1 MGRTQSAT
9 GPLALRLISA
19 VLLIGVTGT
28 LISWRLVTVNERAHI
43 QRMTRLAASAVA
55 ADMSTDVEAWTL
67 DQVRLA
73 KMWEFGEPSYE
84 QWTAFANLYLDHHP
98 GCIAIEWLDP
108 RYEERWISRLPG
120 EKTPLAGNSVR
131 KSVLERAQLSHQA
144 TLSSLLAS
152 PDGQK
157 QWFTVVPIYQKE
169 RFRGFVLAFF
179 DTQRSFNSMFTDMK
193 GLGFSIAV
201 QENGV
206 EAFRLD
212 GSTPENEQDWAQTI
226 DVPLR
231 GPLWRVKVW
240 SKPAAM
246 REMHSK
252 LPLMTLLFGFGA
264 TLLLMVIA
272 QFVRKL
278 SIEVAERRRI
288 EESLRSS
295 QARFAG
301 ILQISA
307 EAVISTDSGQR
318 ITLYNQAAE
327 KTFGYTAQEAMGQS
341 INMLIPERFRA
352 AHAKY
357 VTQFAESAKQSLLM
371 SARRQVFGLRKDGTE
386 FPMAASVSRLDVAGE
401 RLFTIIC
408 SDVTEQAR
416 AAEELRRAHDEL
428 ELRVRER
435 TADLEKSNQSL
446 QGEILERKRA
456 EEEVQELSRRMMR
469 VQEEERRNLARELH
483 DGATQNLVALTLN
496 MAGIRD
502 SGGLTPGAQAMIEES
517 VRLVESCTSELR
529 TISYLLHPPLLEELG
544 LRRTLRGYV
553 EGFSR
558 RSGIAVALTTEG
570 ELEQLGFDVELAVFR
585 IVQECLS
592 NIHRHAH
599 SATASILLSR
609 SGQLLTL
616 EIADQGRGLRSG
628 ADNAGVGIAAMRE
641 RVRLLKG
648 HMEIR
653 TGSSGTTI
661 AIRLPLSAEQASSSG
676 AVA

>member
-9 GPLALRLISA
+9 WPLASRLVLA
-19 VLLIGVTGT
+19 VLLVGVIGTV
-28 LISWRLVTVNERAHI
+28 ISWRLVTFNERAHI

-55 ADMSTDVEAWTL
+55 ADMSADVEAWTL
-67 DQVRLA
+67 AQVRLA

-98 GCIAIEWLDP
+98 GCLAIEWLDP
-108 RYEERWISRLPG
+108 KYEERWISRVQG
-120 EKTPLAGNSVR
+120 EKVPLAGNGVR
-131 KSVLERAQLSHQA
+131 ESVLQRAQLSRQPA
-144 TLSSLLAS
+144 LSNLLTS
-152 PDGQK
+152 PTGQK
-157 QWFTVVPIYQKE
+157 QWLTVVPIYQKE
-169 RFRGFVLAFF
+169 RFRGFVLGFF
-179 DTQRSFNSMFTDMK
+179 DTQRSFNNMFTDMN
-193 GLGFSIAV
+193 GLGFSIKV
-201 QENGV
+201 EENGV
-206 EAFRLD
+206 EAFRLE
-212 GSTPENEQDWAQTI
+212 GSTPENEHDWAQTI

-231 GPLWRVKVW
+231 GSSWRVKVW

-246 REMHSK
+246 REMHSN

-278 SIEVAERRRI
+278 SIEIAERRRVD
-288 EESLRSS
+288 ESLRNS

-307 EAVISTDSGQR
+307 EAVVSTDVDQR

-352 AHAKY
+352 MHAKH

-371 SARRQVFGLRKDGTE
+371 SARRQVFGVRKDGTE
-386 FPMAASVSRLDVAGE
+386 FPMAASVSRLDVGGE

-446 QGEILERKRA
+446 QGEILERQRA

-483 DGATQNLVALTLN
+483 DGATQNLVALALN

-502 SGGLTPGAQAMIEES
+502 SGGLTPGAQAMIDES
-517 VRLVESCTSELR
+517 VRLVENCTSELR

-553 EGFSR
+553 DGFSR
-558 RSGIAVALTTEG
+558 RSGIAVSLTTEG

-592 NIHRHAH
+592 NVHRHAH

-628 ADNAGVGIAAMRE
+628 ADSAGVGIAAMRE

-653 TGSSGTTI
+653 TGVSGTTI
-661 AIRLPLSAEQASSSG
+661 AIRLPLSTEQASSSG

>member
-1 MGRTQSAT
+1 MWRVAS
-9 GPLALRLISA
+9 RLLWA
-19 VLLIGVTGT
+19 VLLVGMIGT
-28 LISWRLVTVNERAHI
+28 LIAWRLVTVYERAHI

-55 ADMSTDVEAWTL
+55 ADMSADVEAWTL
-67 DQVRLA
+67 AQVRLA
-73 KMWEFGEPSYE
+73 KMWEFDEPTYE
-84 QWTAFANLYLDHHP
+84 QWTAFANLYLEHHP

-108 RYEERWISRLPG
+108 KYEERWITRSQG
-120 EKTPLAGNSVR
+120 EKVPLAGIGVQ
-131 KSVLERAQLSHQA
+131 SVLQSAQLSRQPVLSNLL
-144 TLSSLLAS
+144 TLTT
-152 PDGQK
+152 GQK
-157 QWFTVVPIYQKE
+157 QWFTVVPIYQKD

-179 DTQRSFNSMFTDMK
+179 DTQRSFNSMFADIK
-193 GLGFSIAV
+193 GLGFSV
-201 QENGV
+201 EVEENGV
-206 EAFRLD
+206 EAFRLES
-212 GSTPENEQDWAQTI
+212 STPENEHDWAQTI
-226 DVPLR
+226 DVPLP
-231 GPLWRVKVW
+231 GPSWRVKVW
-240 SKPAAM
+240 SKSATMQEM
-246 REMHSK
+246 RSN
-252 LPLMTLLFGFGA
+252 LPLMTLFFGFGA

-278 SIEVAERRRI
+278 SIEIAQRRRV

-301 ILQISA
+301 ILRISA
-307 EAVISTDSGQR
+307 EAVISADVDQR

-327 KTFGYTAQEAMGQS
+327 KTFGYTAQEAMGQP

-352 AHAKY
+352 PHAQH
-357 VTQFAESAKQSLLM
+357 VNQFAESTKQSLHM
-371 SARRQVFGLRKDGTE
+371 SARRQVFGLRKDGSE
-386 FPMAASVSRLDVAGE
+386 FPMAASVSRLDVGGE
-401 RLFTIIC
+401 RLFTITC

-456 EEEVQELSRRMMR
+456 EEEVHELSRRMMR

-483 DGATQNLVALTLN
+483 DGAAQNLVALALN
-496 MAGIRD
+496 MAGIR
-502 SGGLTPGAQAMIEES
+502 GAEGLAPSAQAMIEES
-517 VRLVESCTSELR
+517 LRLVENCTSELR

-553 EGFSR
+553 DGFSR
-558 RSGIAVALTTEG
+558 RSGIAVTLTTEG

-592 NIHRHAH
+592 NVHRHAH
-599 SATASILLSR
+599 STTASILLSR
-609 SGQLLTL
+609 SGQLLNL

-628 ADNAGVGIAAMRE
+628 TDSAGVGIAAMRE

-648 HMEIR
+648 HIEIR
-653 TGSSGTTI
+653 TDAGTTI
-661 AIRLPLSAEQASSSG
+661 AIRLPLSAEQESSSG

>member
-1 MGRTQSAT
+1 
-9 GPLALRLISA
+9 
-19 VLLIGVTGT
+19 
-28 LISWRLVTVNERAHI
+28 
-43 QRMTRLAASAVA
+43 
-55 ADMSTDVEAWTL
+55 
-67 DQVRLA
+67 
-73 KMWEFGEPSYE
+73 
-84 QWTAFANLYLDHHP
+84 
-98 GCIAIEWLDP
+98 
-108 RYEERWISRLPG
+108 
-120 EKTPLAGNSVR
+120 
-131 KSVLERAQLSHQA
+131 
-144 TLSSLLAS
+144 
-152 PDGQK
+152 
-157 QWFTVVPIYQKE
+157 VVPIYQKE

-179 DTQRSFNSMFTDMK
+179 DTQKSFNNMFADMN
-193 GLGFSIAV
+193 GLGFSIEV
-201 QENGV
+201 EENGV
-206 EAFRLD
+206 EAFRME

-226 DVPLR
+226 DVPVP
-231 GPLWRVKVW
+231 GPSWRVKVW
-240 SKPAAM
+240 SNPAAM
-246 REMHSK
+246 REMRST

-278 SIEVAERRRI
+278 SVEVAERRRI

-307 EAVISTDSGQR
+307 EAVISADVDQR

-341 INMLIPERFRA
+341 INMLIPERFCA
-352 AHAKY
+352 AHVKH

-371 SARRQVFGLRKDGTE
+371 SARRQVFGRRKDGTE
-386 FPMAASVSRLDVAGE
+386 FPMAASVSRLDVGGE
-401 RLFTIIC
+401 RVFTIIC
-408 SDVTEQAR
+408 SDVTEQTR
-416 AAEELRRAHDEL
+416 AAEQLRRAHDEL

-435 TADLEKSNQSL
+435 TADLEKTNQSL

-483 DGATQNLVALTLN
+483 DGATQNLVALALN
-496 MAGIRD
+496 MAGILN
-502 SGGLTPGAQAMIEES
+502 SGGLAPGAQNMIEEC
-517 VRLVESCTSELR
+517 VRLVENCTSELR

-544 LRRTLRGYV
+544 LHRTLRGYV
-553 EGFSR
+553 DGFSR
-558 RSGIAVALTTEG
+558 RSGIAVTLTTEG

-592 NIHRHAH
+592 NVHRHAH

-609 SGQLLTL
+609 SGQLLIL
-616 EIADQGRGLRSG
+616 EIADQGRGLRPG
-628 ADNAGVGIAAMRE
+628 ADSAGVGIAAMRE

-648 HMEIR
+648 QMEIK
-653 TGSSGTTI
+653 TGASGTTI
-661 AIRLPLSAEQASSSG
+661 AIRLPLAAGEASSSG

>member
-1 MGRTQSAT
+1 MGQSRSAMW
-9 GPLALRLISA
+9 PVASRLLLA
-19 VLLIGVTGT
+19 VLLAGVIGT
-28 LISWRLVTVNERAHI
+28 LISWRLVTLNERTHI

-55 ADMSTDVEAWTL
+55 ADLSSDLEAWTL
-67 DQVRLA
+67 AQVRLA

-98 GCIAIEWLDP
+98 GCIAIEWLDH
-108 RYEERWISRLPG
+108 RYEERWISRSQG
-120 EKTPLAGNSVR
+120 EKVPLAGNGALASVF
-131 KSVLERAQLSHQA
+131 KSAQLSRQPV
-144 TLSSLLAS
+144 LSNLLAS
-152 PDGQK
+152 TNGQK
-157 QWFTVVPIYQKE
+157 QWFTVVPIYQKD

-179 DTQRSFNSMFTDMK
+179 DANRSFNSMFADIN
-193 GLGFSIAV
+193 GLGFSVAV
-201 QENGV
+201 EENGV
-206 EAFRLD
+206 EAFRLE
-212 GSTPENEQDWAQTI
+212 GSTTENERDWAQAI

-231 GPLWRVKVW
+231 GASWRLRVW
-240 SKPAAM
+240 SQPAVM
-246 REMHSK
+246 REMRST
-252 LPLMTLLFGFGA
+252 LPLMTLLVGFGA

-278 SIEVAERRRI
+278 SIEVAQRRRV

-307 EAVISTDSGQR
+307 EAVVSADVDQR

-352 AHAKY
+352 MHAKH

-371 SARRQVFGLRKDGTE
+371 SARRQVYGLRKDGTE
-386 FPMAASVSRLDVAGE
+386 FPMAASVSRLDIGGE

-456 EEEVQELSRRMMR
+456 EEDVQDLSRRMMR

-483 DGATQNLVALTLN
+483 DGATQNLVALALN

-502 SGGLTPGAQAMIEES
+502 SRGLTPGALAMIEES
-517 VRLVESCTSELR
+517 VRLVEDCTSELR

-544 LRRTLRGYV
+544 LGRTLRGYV

-558 RSGIAVALTTEG
+558 RSGIAVTLTTEG

-599 SATASILLSR
+599 SPTASILLSR
-609 SGQLLTL
+609 GGQLLTL

-628 ADNAGVGIAAMRE
+628 ADSAGVGIAAMRE

-648 HMEIR
+648 QMEIR
-653 TGSSGTTI
+653 TGGSGTTI
-661 AIRLPLSAEQASSSG
+661 AIRLPLPAEQASSSG